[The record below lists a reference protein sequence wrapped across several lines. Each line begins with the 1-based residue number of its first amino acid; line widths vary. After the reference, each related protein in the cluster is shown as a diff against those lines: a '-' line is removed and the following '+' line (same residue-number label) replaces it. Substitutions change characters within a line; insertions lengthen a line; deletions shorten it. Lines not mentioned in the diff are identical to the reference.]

1 MQNLSEVKANR
12 DLQLSVREALSSKR
26 EVFPKESVTAEPLYN
41 SDDEASFDA
50 RMRLQILSKRKELG
64 DLPTK
69 QKFRNG
75 NFLLSISQSTA
86 CCSKWN
92 LLLLSCYLSFFLWTN
107 YKIEMTVLFRIIAS
121 AVGSRQLGNIPFVN
135 ICFYIN
141 LTTW

>member
-75 NFLLSISQSTA
+75 NFLLSITIYS
-86 CCSKWN
+86 
-92 LLLLSCYLSFFLWTN
+92 LLFKMESSFAF
-107 YKIEMTVLFRIIAS
+107 MLFEFFFCE
-121 AVGSRQLGNIPFVN
+121 L
-135 ICFYIN
+135 
-141 LTTW
+141 

>member
-26 EVFPKESVTAEPLYN
+26 EVFPKESITAEPLYN

-75 NFLLSISQSTA
+75 NFLLLRSQSTA

-92 LLLLSCYLSFFLWTN
+92 LLLLSCYLIFFC
-107 YKIEMTVLFRIIAS
+107 E
-121 AVGSRQLGNIPFVN
+121 
-135 ICFYIN
+135 
-141 LTTW
+141 LTIKLK